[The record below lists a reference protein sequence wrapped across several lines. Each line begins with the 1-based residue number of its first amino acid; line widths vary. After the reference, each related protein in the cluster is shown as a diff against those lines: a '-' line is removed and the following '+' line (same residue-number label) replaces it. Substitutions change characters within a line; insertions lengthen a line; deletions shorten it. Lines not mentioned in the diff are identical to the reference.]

1 MTLKGTVNI
10 VLSPRVSAA
19 FILLFPLENNNSATF
34 VSCCKKVSRVVKLNG
49 GDDVGFRH
57 VLVDSALHLREAPL
71 EVVAARRAAAASS
84 SCHGAGGTRPA
95 ERGRPRRSERSLP
108 LAAAAATA
116 AASSLSLGL
125 SLRARNP
132 TGRPAGAARPLP
144 ASAARPAGVRPGAS
158 GAHGRRA
165 GQNTETK
172 SAERPV

>member
-1 MTLKGTVNI
+1 MTVHFIFASFISILIDNFW
-10 VLSPRVSAA
+10 LDHAFQRVFFQPAWMS
-19 FILLFPLENNNSATF
+19 IITDF
-34 VSCCKKVSRVVKLNG
+34 VIFTDLG
-49 GDDVGFRH
+49 
-57 VLVDSALHLREAPL
+57 
-71 EVVAARRAAAASS
+71 
-84 SCHGAGGTRPA
+84 
-95 ERGRPRRSERSLP
+95 
-108 LAAAAATA
+108 ATA

>member
-1 MTLKGTVNI
+1 MGGWVREARARLAQQV
-10 VLSPRVSAA
+10 PRVAGGA
-19 FILLFPLENNNSATF
+19 
-34 VSCCKKVSRVVKLNG
+34 RVRASS
-49 GDDVGFRH
+49 F
-57 VLVDSALHLREAPL
+57 LRL
-71 EVVAARRAAAASS
+71 AAAA
-84 SCHGAGGTRPA
+84 APPPA
-95 ERGRPRRSERSLP
+95 RSLP

>member
-1 MTLKGTVNI
+1 MGGWVREARARL
-10 VLSPRVSAA
+10 AQQ
-19 FILLFPLENNNSATF
+19 
-34 VSCCKKVSRVVKLNG
+34 VSRVAG
-49 GDDVGFRH
+49 GARVRASSF
-57 VLVDSALHLREAPL
+57 LRL
-71 EVVAARRAAAASS
+71 AAAA
-84 SCHGAGGTRPA
+84 APPPA
-95 ERGRPRRSERSLP
+95 RSLP

-165 GQNTETK
+165 G
-172 SAERPV
+172 ERPRPAGPAPCCGLPPCPLYAAARELPAAAFCWDARGRTSGVRGAPERGDPRPQSPLARLGHI